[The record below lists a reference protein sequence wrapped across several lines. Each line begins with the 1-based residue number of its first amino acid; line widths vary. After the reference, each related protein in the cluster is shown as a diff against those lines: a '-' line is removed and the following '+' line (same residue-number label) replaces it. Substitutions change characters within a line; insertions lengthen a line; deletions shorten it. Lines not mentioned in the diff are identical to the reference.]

1 MKRLHQSK
9 SMQER
14 LEPLLKKMSQLCI
27 DTFLVS
33 DLHVI
38 RWLTGF
44 SGSSARV
51 LLSPHR
57 SLLFTDFR
65 YAEQVKQE
73 VDGME
78 SVIIQTSYA
87 DSFVGGGYLQG
98 KRMAIQE
105 EEVTVYEARQLGEKL
120 NEVEIVP
127 VHGFFYEFR
136 AMKNDMEIDCMKQ
149 AAAISEQVLEQILPL
164 ISPDVTE
171 VDIAAEI
178 SYRHRRLGAERDAF
192 DPVVAAGPRS
202 ALPHAKPGTDRF
214 RPGTLIVI
222 DMGCIYRGY
231 ASDQTRTI
239 ALGKAPEE
247 ARKIYNIT
255 REAQQLGIDS
265 ALPGMP
271 GKELDALVR
280 GYIEKHGYGEHFGHG
295 LGHGVGVEVHEKPR
309 LGKLSD
315 DILSLRSVFTIEPGI
330 YLPGKYGVRI
340 EDTVVMEEGG
350 VVPFQRFT
358 KELVEL

>member
-1 MKRLHQSK
+1 MKRLNQLENTG
-9 SMQER
+9 ER
-14 LEPLLKKMSQLCI
+14 IEPLLKKMSQI
-27 DTFLVS
+27 GVDTFIVS

-44 SGSSARV
+44 SGSSARM

-57 SLLFTDFR
+57 NLLFTDFR

-73 VDGME
+73 VDGIE
-78 SVIIQTSYA
+78 SIIIQNGYT
-87 DSFVGGGYLQG
+87 DSFIEGGYLQG
-98 KRMAIQE
+98 KRIVIQE
-105 EEVTVYEARQLGEKL
+105 EQVTVHEARQLGEKL
-120 NEVEIVP
+120 EGVEIVP

-136 AMKNDMEIDCMKQ
+136 AIKNGKEIDCMKQ

-171 VDIAAEI
+171 ADIAAEI
-178 SYRHRRLGAERDAF
+178 SYRHKRLGAEKDSF
-192 DPVVAAGPRS
+192 DPVVASGPRS
-202 ALPHAKPGTDRF
+202 ALPHARPGTDRF
-214 RPGTLIVI
+214 KPGAPIVI
-222 DMGCIYRGY
+222 DMGCVYKGY
-231 ASDQTRTI
+231 ASDQTRTV
-239 ALGKAPEE
+239 ALGKVPDE
-247 ARKIYNIT
+247 ARKIHDIT

-265 ALPGMP
+265 ALPDTSGR
-271 GKELDALVR
+271 ELDALVR
-280 GYIEKHGYGEHFGHG
+280 GYIEKHGYGEYFGHG

-309 LGKLSD
+309 LGKKSD
-315 DILSLRSVFTIEPGI
+315 DVLSVHSVFTIEPGI

-358 KELVEL
+358 KELIEL